1 MGTFLIVVL
10 IILAV
15 LVSLNGT
22 GKLEN
27 IKAQLSNYQ
36 KSRAKNSNT
45 GYLRSFAD
53 YLNTDPFQDQYL
65 FQEYQYYYFS
75 CITLGNRRNPR

>member
-45 GYLRSFAD
+45 GYLRIFDFVD
-53 YLNTDPFQDQYL
+53 YLNTDPIPRSVFIPRVSIL
-65 FQEYQYYYFS
+65 LTFLYYPG
-75 CITLGNRRNPR
+75 IEGT

>member
-1 MGTFLIVVL
+1 MGTFLIIVI
-10 IILAV
+10 IILAI

-36 KSRAKNSNT
+36 KNQSKK
-45 GYLRSFAD
+45 
-53 YLNTDPFQDQYL
+53 
-65 FQEYQYYYFS
+65 
-75 CITLGNRRNPR
+75 